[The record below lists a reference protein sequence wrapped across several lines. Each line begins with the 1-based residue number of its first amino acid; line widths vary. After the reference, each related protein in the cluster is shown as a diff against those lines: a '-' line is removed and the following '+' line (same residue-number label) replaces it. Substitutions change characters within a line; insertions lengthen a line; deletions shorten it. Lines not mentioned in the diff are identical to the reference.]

1 MARHLLLM
9 LLLLLSPA
17 AKAQYVDLSDREQTL
32 STGRPNILNIPDF
45 DRVIIVK
52 AKYGW
57 VQALGSKAYV
67 IYEPYRRPPAADT
80 ITIRSKNGVL
90 LKQKVYKVEYTGCAR
105 VQIGSLTS
113 DTVTSDELLKAD
125 SLVVVGGTGKY
136 KVTSFEISYQ
146 RRRSDYQG
154 PFAINSNSFG
164 SFIRSSYHWMPSGTF
179 IYIGNVKTDCGGCGE
194 FIHPMSLNQ
203 KIVVK

>member
-1 MARHLLLM
+1 LPLHI
-9 LLLLLSPA
+9 PA
-17 AKAQYVDLSDREQTL
+17 VVNAQYVDLSDAEQTL
-32 STGRPNILNIPDF
+32 YTGKANVLKIPDF
-45 DRVIIVK
+45 DRVVIVK

-57 VQALGSKAYV
+57 VQALEERAYV

-90 LKQKVYKVEYTGCAR
+90 LKQKVYKVEHTACAR

-113 DTVTSDELLKAD
+113 DTVTSAELLKAD

-146 RRRSDYQG
+146 RRGGDYQG
-154 PFAINSNSFG
+154 PFAIHSNSFG

-179 IYIGNVKTDCGGCGE
+179 VYIGNVRTDCGGCGE
-194 FIHPMSLNQ
+194 FIHPMSLKQ
-203 KIVVK
+203 KFVVK